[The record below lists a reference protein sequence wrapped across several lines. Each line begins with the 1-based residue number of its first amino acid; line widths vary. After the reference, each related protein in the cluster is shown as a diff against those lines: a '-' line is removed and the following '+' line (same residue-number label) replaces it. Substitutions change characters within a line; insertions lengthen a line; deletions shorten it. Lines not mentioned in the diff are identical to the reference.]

1 MRAAWLLVL
10 VVATAA
16 VRLAA
21 QQRDKPAPLFPPEE
35 LAMLE
40 GPDRDDWQQPNR
52 VMDALAIADGS
63 RVADLGAGS
72 GWFTMRLARR
82 VGPNGV
88 VYAEDI
94 QPEMIAYINRRIR
107 REGMTNIRTILG
119 TADDPHLP
127 SGLTAVLI
135 VDTYPQFRNPVA
147 ILKHVGA
154 ALAPNGRL
162 GIVDFKTDGAGGPG
176 PPLDQRLDPS
186 VVERDAARAGLT
198 VRSHETFL
206 RYQYMLVLSK

>member
-1 MRAAWLLVL
+1 MRAASLLVL
-10 VVATAA
+10 MVVSAA
-16 VRLAA
+16 AGLAA
-21 QQRDKPAPLFPPEE
+21 QQREKPAPLFPPEE

-72 GWFTMRLARR
+72 GWFTMRLSRR

-107 REGMTNIRTILG
+107 REGVSNVQTILG
-119 TADDPHLP
+119 TPDDPHLP
-127 SGLTAVLI
+127 SDLTAVLI
-135 VDTYPQFRNPVA
+135 VDTYPQFSHPIAMLAHVA
-147 ILKHVGA
+147 A

-176 PPLDQRLDPS
+176 PPLDQRLDAS
-186 VVERDAARAGLT
+186 AVERDAARAGLT
-198 VRSHETFL
+198 LRSRETFL
-206 RYQYMLVLSK
+206 RYQYMLVFSR